1 MGPLEPSTAVPHEVG
16 ILGEVTAQ
24 SPELALAICTTVR
37 IGCLHLSYPGQ
48 MATAGNMALPL
59 NPMESPIGP
68 VCAFT
73 LYHLMDARD
82 LDLFPVAHR
91 QVGLIPAKEATR

>member
-1 MGPLEPSTAVPHEVG
+1 M
-16 ILGEVTAQ
+16 
-24 SPELALAICTTVR
+24 ALDICTSVR

-48 MATAGNMALPL
+48 LATAGNMALPL

-73 LYHLMDARD
+73 LYHVMDSQD
-82 LDLFPVAHR
+82 LDLFPISYR
-91 QVGLIPAKEATR
+91 QIGSPEVVSR